1 MGKSVC
7 ADLLR
12 ARGAEVIDTDDLAR
26 QVVEPGQPALA
37 EVCAIFGAD
46 LIAADG
52 RLRRDKLA
60 QRVFV
65 NSAAR
70 KQLEEILHPR
80 IRQLWQNKVA
90 TWREQGRP
98 LAVVAIPLLFET
110 NAQSEFD
117 ATLCVACSLATQFD
131 RLRTR
136 GWTPEQAEQ
145 RIRAQLDI
153 EKKMG
158 FSDYVIWSEGALAL
172 HASQLDCILA
182 RLGLPAKNEQARN

>member
-37 EVCAIFGAD
+37 EVRAVFGAD
-46 LIAADG
+46 LVAADG

-60 QRVFV
+60 QRVFA
-65 NSAAR
+65 NGAAR

-80 IRQLWQNKVA
+80 IRQLWRGKVDA
-90 TWREQGRP
+90 WREQGRP
-98 LAVVAIPLLFET
+98 LAVVVIPLLFET
-110 NAQSEFD
+110 NAQAEFD
-117 ATLCVACSLATQFD
+117 ATLCIACSLATQFD
-131 RLRTR
+131 RLRSR

-158 FSDYVIWSEGALAL
+158 FSDYVVWSEGALEL
-172 HASQLDCILA
+172 HAAQLDHILG
-182 RLGLPAKNEQARN
+182 RLGATAQHEQTRN